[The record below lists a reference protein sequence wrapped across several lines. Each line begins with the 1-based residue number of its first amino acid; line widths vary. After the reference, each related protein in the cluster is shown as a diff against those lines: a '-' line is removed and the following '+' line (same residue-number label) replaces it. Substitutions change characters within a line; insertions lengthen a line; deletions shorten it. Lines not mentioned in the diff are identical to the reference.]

1 MPGNFPRERFVEIDL
16 MRGLAVI
23 MMVLYHVLFD
33 ISFFNIYP
41 LDVTTGFWKI
51 FAMITASLF
60 LLLVGISFTISAA
73 KAEVTMDRRNFL
85 MKFLKRGLSI
95 LLIAVLITIVTWWYL
110 GEGYIIFGILH
121 LIGFSIIIA
130 PFFFH
135 RKLIALYGGILFIIG
150 GILLQA
156 VRGPFILLPLG
167 IHPASF
173 YSVDYT
179 PIFPWF
185 GLVLIGICLGELLYP
200 GGERGYSLPEFYSYS
215 KLPEFPGKTV
225 AFLGRH
231 SLAIYILHQPV
242 IILLLHP
249 PWG

>member
-1 MPGNFPRERFVEIDL
+1 
-16 MRGLAVI
+16 
-23 MMVLYHVLFD
+23 
-33 ISFFNIYP
+33 
-41 LDVTTGFWKI
+41 
-51 FAMITASLF
+51 MITASLF
-60 LLLVGISFTISAA
+60 LLLVGVSFTISASR
-73 KAEVTMDRRNFL
+73 AEKKMDRRNFIT
-85 MKFLKRGLSI
+85 KYLKRGISI
-95 LLIAVLITIVTWWYL
+95 LLIAALITIVTWWYL

-121 LIGFSIIIA
+121 LIGISIIIA

-135 RKLIALYGGILFIIG
+135 RKLLSLYGGILVIIVG
-150 GILLQA
+150 VLLSA

-167 IHPASF
+167 IYPASF

-179 PIFPWF
+179 PVFPWF
-185 GLVLIGICLGELLYP
+185 GIVLMGIYLGELLYP
-200 GGERGYSLPEFYSYS
+200 DGKRAYMLPVSLYYHYYRYLSD
-215 KLPEFPGKTV
+215 LPGKTI